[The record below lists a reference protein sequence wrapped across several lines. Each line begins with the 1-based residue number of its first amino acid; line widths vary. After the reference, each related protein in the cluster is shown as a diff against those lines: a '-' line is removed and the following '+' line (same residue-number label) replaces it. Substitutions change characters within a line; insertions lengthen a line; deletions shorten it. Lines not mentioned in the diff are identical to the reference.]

1 MIGYP
6 LFFVKLEAVPLIF
19 ARNILLEK
27 RNTFFWINPKNA
39 YSYS

>member
-19 ARNILLEK
+19 AKNILPIK
-27 RNTFFWINPKNA
+27 RNTFFWIKLKNA
-39 YSYS
+39 YPYI